1 MITGTSIAKHAVRI
15 LGYIDNAILPQENA
29 AQGHI
34 LNALY
39 SMHKLSPACA
49 IITCPMHHKNFFYV
63 SENCQSIFGYTPQ
76 YMADHFRILG
86 QYFSQIH
93 EADMNDVKGCMDFY
107 ESFLQ
112 NESPQHYHKLRTVLH
127 YRFRNA
133 AGKYIYLEDQKATLV
148 LTEQNVIHYSLIRAM
163 PDEAVFSGV
172 KIEIYNDEVSLRKIV
187 EYKPSVARN
196 KLSNR
201 ENDLVGLIKKGL
213 TTKEIATHLS
223 ISHNTVRN
231 IKSKLFEKYGVNNM
245 IELLNMTG

>member
-15 LGYIDNAILPQENA
+15 LGYINNAIPPEENA
-29 AQGHI
+29 MQDDI
-34 LNALY
+34 LKALY
-39 SMHKLSPACA
+39 TMHKLFPACA
-49 IITCPMHHKNFFYV
+49 IITCPVHHKNFFYI
-63 SENCQSIFGYTPQ
+63 SENCRSIFGYTPQ
-76 YMADHFRILG
+76 YMADHFRDLG
-86 QYFSQIH
+86 QYFSQVH
-93 EADMNDVKGCMDFY
+93 EADMNDLKYCIDFF

-112 NESPQHYHKLRTVLH
+112 NESTEDYHKLRTVLH

-133 AGKYIYLEDQKATLV
+133 EGKYIYLQDERATLT
-148 LTEQNVIHYSLIRAM
+148 LADGNPIHYSLVRAM

-172 KIEIYNDEVSLRKIV
+172 KIEIYKNEDSLKKIV
-187 EYKPSVARN
+187 EYKPSAARN

-213 TTKEIATHLS
+213 TTKEIASQLS

-231 IKSKLFEKYGVNNM
+231 IKSKLFEKYSVNNT

>member
-1 MITGTSIAKHAVRI
+1 
-15 LGYIDNAILPQENA
+15 
-29 AQGHI
+29 
-34 LNALY
+34 
-39 SMHKLSPACA
+39 
-49 IITCPMHHKNFFYV
+49 
-63 SENCQSIFGYTPQ
+63 
-76 YMADHFRILG
+76 
-86 QYFSQIH
+86 
-93 EADMNDVKGCMDFY
+93 
-107 ESFLQ
+107 
-112 NESPQHYHKLRTVLH
+112 
-127 YRFRNA
+127 
-133 AGKYIYLEDQKATLV
+133 
-148 LTEQNVIHYSLIRAM
+148 M

-172 KIEIYNDEVSLRKIV
+172 KIEVYNDEVSLKKIV